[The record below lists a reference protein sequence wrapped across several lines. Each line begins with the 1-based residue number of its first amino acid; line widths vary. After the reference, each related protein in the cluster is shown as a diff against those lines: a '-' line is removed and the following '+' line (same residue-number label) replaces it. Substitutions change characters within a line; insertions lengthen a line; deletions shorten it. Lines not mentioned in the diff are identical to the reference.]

1 MSEDKT
7 LGFSVEI
14 TGVSTEADQLAK
26 ITLEVAKLTKAKN
39 DLIKSYRDG
48 KTSEQDAVTQLA
60 ALTRELNTQ
69 KDVQDN
75 LKKVVDTAGDSL
87 NRMRATL
94 IDLKDQY
101 ANGSA
106 SLRTQLTPEINK
118 LTTQINTAEQAIG
131 VHTRG
136 VGNYSNSIKSA
147 IGTMAGIAAPAAAA
161 AFALNGLKNAFAG
174 TEAGANLLGRA
185 KVQMTAFFDAIVE
198 GKWRYAFGNELP
210 KDIKV
215 VADLMN
221 KVRIDERAELVAV
234 SDKELQIHDLRLAAI
249 KAGKDTV
256 EQIKLLGQA
265 EQLENDKI
273 TIRLNLKGEELD
285 YVNKILAKDP
295 QNTAALNKQA
305 QLEADINNILGDR
318 SIRLASQLEK
328 QQEKLNTEL
337 DKTLSKSEEIALKAK
352 IAIDKGLDT
361 TKSNP
366 LMVNPLNWTVS
377 DEVAK
382 VNYSNQVK
390 KGLDDIANLADKAD
404 IGLETRQRKFYK
416 DELKVNKLQQDMKLQ
431 IAQDSVNLL
440 NGVLETLFSKSK
452 LVQATELVAEKALA
466 IAQIIIH
473 TQEANAAMTAWG
485 ATYAI
490 PTAGASIAFA
500 TAMNVKNKISEG
512 ISIAAV
518 IAATAAGLISIGAGK
533 AKGGRIT
540 SGYHVNT
547 GTADDTLIVAN
558 KTETV
563 LTRDHVA
570 RLGGSGV
577 MRQIGVPGYAMGG
590 YVGSQTPHIAP
601 AGFNTAELERVFS
614 NRIDRMEVILNVNK
628 VRSASHELDII
639 NTTNKL

>member
-1 MSEDKT
+1 M
-7 LGFSVEI
+7 
-14 TGVSTEADQLAK
+14 
-26 ITLEVAKLTKAKN
+26 
-39 DLIKSYRDG
+39 
-48 KTSEQDAVTQLA
+48 
-60 ALTRELNTQ
+60 
-69 KDVQDN
+69 
-75 LKKVVDTAGDSL
+75 
-87 NRMRATL
+87 
-94 IDLKDQY
+94 
-101 ANGSA
+101 
-106 SLRTQLTPEINK
+106 
-118 LTTQINTAEQAIG
+118 
-131 VHTRG
+131 
-136 VGNYSNSIKSA
+136 
-147 IGTMAGIAAPAAAA
+147 
-161 AFALNGLKNAFAG
+161 
-174 TEAGANLLGRA
+174 
-185 KVQMTAFFDAIVE
+185 
-198 GKWRYAFGNELP
+198 
-210 KDIKV
+210 
-215 VADLMN
+215 
-221 KVRIDERAELVAV
+221 
-234 SDKELQIHDLRLAAI
+234 
-249 KAGKDTV
+249 
-256 EQIKLLGQA
+256 
-265 EQLENDKI
+265 
-273 TIRLNLKGEELD
+273 
-285 YVNKILAKDP
+285 
-295 QNTAALNKQA
+295 LNKQA
-305 QLEADINNILGDR
+305 QLQVDINNILSER
-318 SIRLASQLEK
+318 SVRLASQEITAQK
-328 QQEKLNTEL
+328 AINAEL
-337 DKTLSKSEEIALKAK
+337 DKTLSKSKEIALKAK

-416 DELKVNKLQQDMKLQ
+416 DELKVDKLQQDMKLQ

-563 LTRDHVA
+563 LTRDHIA

>member
-1 MSEDKT
+1 MADEKDKT
-7 LGFSVEI
+7 LGFSVQI
-14 TGVSTEADQLAK
+14 NGVSNEADQLAK

-69 KDVQDN
+69 KDAQDN
-75 LKKVVDTAGDSL
+75 LKKIVDTAGDSL

-136 VGNYSNSIKSA
+136 VGNYTNSIKSA
-147 IGTMAGIAAPAAAA
+147 IGTMVGIAAPAAAA
-161 AFALNGLKNAFAG
+161 AFALNGLKTAFAG

-185 KVQMTAFFDAIVE
+185 KLQMTAFFDAIVE
-198 GKWRYAFGNELP
+198 GRWKYAFGNELP

-215 VADLMN
+215 IADLMN

-234 SDKELQIHDLRLAAI
+234 SEKELEIKDLRLAAI
-249 KAGKDTV
+249 KAGDDNVQKV
-256 EQIKLLGQA
+256 KLLAQA
-265 EQLENDKI
+265 EQIENDLI
-273 TIRLNLKGEELD
+273 QVRLNYKGEELD
-285 YVNKILAKDP
+285 YVNKIIAKDP
-295 QNTAALNKQA
+295 QNTAALNQQA
-305 QLEADINNILGDR
+305 QLQADINNILGDR
-318 SIRLASQLEK
+318 SLRLASQEETAQK
-328 QQEKLNTEL
+328 AINKEL
-337 DKTLSKSEEIALKAK
+337 DKTLSTTETIALKAK
-352 IAIDKGLDT
+352 LIIDKGLT
-361 TKSNP
+361 NQNP
-366 LMVNPLNWTVS
+366 IMGGVPTWTMS
-377 DEVAK
+377 DEVTT
-382 VNYSNQVK
+382 VNYKNHVK
-390 KGLDDIANLADKAD
+390 NNIAD
-404 IGLETRQRKFYK
+404 IGDIIDKANKKLVENQTRQDKI
-416 DELKVNKLQQDMKLQ
+416 ELEMEQKKNDMKLK
-431 IAQDSVNLL
+431 IAQDSVDLL
-440 NGVLETLFSKSK
+440 NGVLETLFGKSK

-473 TQEANAAMTAWG
+473 TQEANAAMKAWG

-490 PTAGASIAFA
+490 PTFGGSIAFA
-500 TAMNVKNKISEG
+500 SAMNAKNQVAEG

-518 IAATAAGLISIGAGK
+518 IAATAAGLVGIGAGK

-540 SGYHVNT
+540 KGYHVNT
-547 GTADDTLIVAN
+547 GTVDDTLIVAN

>member
-1 MSEDKT
+1 MANDEKT
-7 LGFSVEI
+7 LGFSI
-14 TGVSTEADQLAK
+14 QIDGISNEADQLAK

-39 DLIKSYRDG
+39 DLLKAYKDG
-48 KTSEQDAVTQLA
+48 YLSETQAIQSLS

-69 KDVQDN
+69 KDAQTE
-75 LKKVVDTAGDSL
+75 LKKVVDSAPDSL
-87 NRMRATL
+87 QRMRALL
-94 IDLKDQY
+94 IQLKDEY

-136 VGNYSNSIKSA
+136 VGNYTNSIKSA
-147 IGTMAGIAAPAAAA
+147 IGQIVGIAAPATAA
-161 AFALNGLKNAFAG
+161 AFALNGLKTAFAG

-185 KVQMTAFFDAIVE
+185 KVQLTAFFDAIVE
-198 GKWRYAFGNELP
+198 GRWRYAFGNELP
-210 KDIKV
+210 KDIKI

-221 KVRIDERAELVAV
+221 KVRIDERAELVVV
-234 SDKELQIHDLRLAAI
+234 SEKELEIKDLRIAAI

-256 EQIKLLGQA
+256 EQIALLNQA
-265 EQLENDKI
+265 EQKQDDLI
-273 TIRLNLKGEELD
+273 QVRLNLKGEELD
-285 YVNKILAKDP
+285 YVNKIIAKDP

-328 QQEKLNTEL
+328 QQEKLNNEL
-337 DKTLSKSEEIALKAK
+337 DKTLSKSEEIALKTK

-377 DEVAK
+377 DEVAT
-382 VNYSNQVK
+382 VNYSKHVK
-390 KGLDDIANLADKAD
+390 KGLDDIGDLYDK
-404 IGLETRQRKFYK
+404 GNQRIATMQSKAAEE
-416 DELKVNKLQQDMKLQ
+416 ELKELRAKDATKIKIEQDASDMLGDILTVAFGKNKV
-431 IAQDSVNLL
+431 AQ
-440 NGVLETLFSKSK
+440 
-452 LVQATELVAEKALA
+452 AAELVIEKALA
-466 IAQIIIH
+466 ISRVMIA
-473 TQEANAAMTAWG
+473 TQEAIAASNIWTSALPFGAGIPIQAALVAKDYASQAWS
-485 ATYAI
+485 I
-490 PTAGASIAFA
+490 ASI
-500 TAMNVKNKISEG
+500 
-512 ISIAAV
+512 IASA
-518 IAATAAGLISIGAGK
+518 AAGLVGIGAGK

-558 KTETV
+558 KSETI

-590 YVGSQTPHIAP
+590 YIGSQTPHIAP
-601 AGFNTAELERVFS
+601 VGFNTAELERVFS